1 MHPLHHL
8 SEQTSALLDR
18 FRRRDHSG
26 VSDAGRTKLL
36 LHGEVRPVAVVL
48 FHGIAASPE
57 QFVRF
62 AHELHARG
70 HNVVVPRLPRHGHS
84 DRLTDALARLS
95 ADDLRAFATE
105 SIELAQGLGERVVVA
120 GFSLGG
126 LLATW
131 AAQHYPID
139 RAVAIA
145 PFFGMSW
152 MPTRWTAPFADLI
165 LRLPNFFPW
174 WNPIVRERLQPEH
187 GYPRYSSH
195 AIGQSL
201 LLARDVFAHANETV
215 AARELILVTNALE
228 AAVNNRAVRQLGRL
242 LRARPG
248 GRLEQIVLRGIP
260 ISHDIIEPLR
270 HPAIAGHV
278 YPELLDLID
287 RPL

>member
-1 MHPLHHL
+1 MHYL
-8 SEQTSALLDR
+8 SDQTSALLER
-18 FRRRDHSG
+18 FRRRDHGG
-26 VSDAGRTKLL
+26 VSDEGRTKLL

-62 AHELHARG
+62 ADELHARG
-70 HNVVVPRLPRHGHS
+70 HNVVVPRLPRHGHRN
-84 DRLTDALARLS
+84 RLTEALAHMS

-105 SIELAQGLGERVVVA
+105 SIELAQGLGDRVVVA

-131 AAQHYPID
+131 AAQRFPID

-152 MPTRWTAPFADLI
+152 MPTRFTAPFADL
-165 LRLPNFFPW
+165 LLKLPNIFPW
-174 WNPIVRERLQPEH
+174 WNPLVRERLQPEH

-201 LLARDVFAHANETV
+201 LLARDVFAHAGD
-215 AARELILVTNALE
+215 ALSARELILVTNAKE
-228 AAVNNRAVRQLGRL
+228 AAVNNRAVRRLGGL

-248 GRLEQIVLRGIP
+248 GRLEQVVLRGIP

-270 HPAIAGHV
+270 HPKIAGHV
-278 YPELLDLID
+278 FPELLDLID

>member
-1 MHPLHHL
+1 MHYL
-8 SEQTSALLDR
+8 SDQTSALLER
-18 FRRRDHSG
+18 FRRRDHGG
-26 VSDAGRTKLL
+26 VSDEGRSKLL

-62 AHELHARG
+62 ADELHARG
-70 HNVVVPRLPRHGHS
+70 HNVVVPRLPRHGHRN
-84 DRLTDALARLS
+84 RLTEALAQMS

-105 SIELAQGLGERVVVA
+105 SIELAQGLGDRVVVA

-131 AAQHYPID
+131 AAQRFPID

-152 MPTRWTAPFADLI
+152 MPTRFTAPFADL
-165 LRLPNFFPW
+165 LLKLPNIFPW
-174 WNPIVRERLQPEH
+174 WNPLLRERLQPEH

-201 LLARDVFAHANETV
+201 LLARDVFAHAGDAV
-215 AARELILVTNALE
+215 AARELILVTNAKE
-228 AAVNNRAVRQLGRL
+228 AAVNNRAVRRLGGI

-248 GRLEQIVLRGIP
+248 GRLEQVVLRGIP

-270 HPAIAGHV
+270 HPKIAGHV
-278 YPELLDLID
+278 FPELLDLID

>member
-1 MHPLHHL
+1 MHQL
-8 SEQTSALLDR
+8 SDQTSALLER
-18 FRRRDHSG
+18 FRRRDHGG
-26 VSDAGRTKLL
+26 VADAGRTKLL

-70 HNVVVPRLPRHGHS
+70 HNVVVPRLPRHGHR

-95 ADDLRAFATE
+95 ADDLRAFGSE

-131 AAQHYPID
+131 AAQRYPID

-152 MPTRWTAPFADLI
+152 MPIRFTAPFADLV
-165 LRLPNFFPW
+165 LKLPNVFAW
-174 WNPIVRERLQPEH
+174 WNPLVRERQQPEH

-195 AIGQSL
+195 AIAQSL
-201 LLARDVFAHANETV
+201 LVAREVFARAGESI
-215 AARELILVTNALE
+215 AARELILVTNAKE
-228 AAVNNRAVRQLGRL
+228 AAVSNRAVRQLARL

-248 GRLEQIVLRGIP
+248 GRLEHVVLRGIP

-270 HPAIAGHV
+270 HVAIADQV
-278 YPELLDLID
+278 FPELLDLID

>member
-1 MHPLHHL
+1 MHYL
-8 SEQTSALLDR
+8 SDQTSALLER
-18 FRRRDHSG
+18 FRRRDHGG
-26 VSDAGRTKLL
+26 VSDEGRTKLL

-62 AHELHARG
+62 ADELHARG
-70 HNVVVPRLPRHGHS
+70 HNVVVPRLPRHGHRN
-84 DRLTDALARLS
+84 RLTEALAHMS

-105 SIELAQGLGERVVVA
+105 SIELAQGLGDRVVVA

-131 AAQHYPID
+131 AAQRFPID

-152 MPTRWTAPFADLI
+152 MPTRFTAPFADL
-165 LRLPNFFPW
+165 LLKLPNIFPW
-174 WNPIVRERLQPEH
+174 WNPLVRERLQPEH

-201 LLARDVFAHANETV
+201 LLARDVFAHAGDAL
-215 AARELILVTNALE
+215 AARELILVTNAKE
-228 AAVNNRAVRQLGRL
+228 AAVSNRAVRRLGGL

-248 GRLEQIVLRGIP
+248 GRLEQVVLRGIP

-270 HPAIAGHV
+270 HPKIAGHV
-278 YPELLDLID
+278 FPELLDLID

>member
-1 MHPLHHL
+1 MHHL
-8 SEQTSALLDR
+8 SDRTSALLER
-18 FRRRDHSG
+18 LRHRDHGG

-36 LHGEVRPVAVVL
+36 LHGEMRPVVVVL
-48 FHGIAASPE
+48 FHGIAASPQ

-70 HNVVVPRLPRHGHS
+70 HNVVVPRLPRHGHR
-84 DRLTDALARLS
+84 DRLTDALARMS

-131 AAQHYPID
+131 SAQNFPID

-152 MPTRWTAPFADLI
+152 MPTAFTEPFADL
-165 LRLPNFFPW
+165 LLKLPNIFAW
-174 WNPIVRERLQPEH
+174 WNPLVRERLQPEH

-201 LLARDVFAHANETV
+201 LLARDVFAHAGDV
-215 AARELILVTNALE
+215 LPARELILVTNAKE
-228 AAVNNRAVRQLGRL
+228 AAVNNRAVRRLRGL

-248 GRLEQIVLRGIP
+248 GRLEHVVLRGIP

-270 HPAIAGHV
+270 HPKIAGHV
-278 YPELLDLID
+278 FPELLDLID
-287 RPL
+287 RPV

>member
-1 MHPLHHL
+1 LRQRAQEHFFIETMQYL
-8 SEQTSALLDR
+8 SDHTSALLDR
-18 FRRRDHSG
+18 LRLRDHRG
-26 VSDAGRTKLL
+26 ISDKGRTKLL
-36 LHGEVRPVAVVL
+36 LHGEPRPVAIVL
-48 FHGIAASPE
+48 FHGIAASPQ

-62 AHELHARG
+62 AHELHERG
-70 HNVVVPRLPRHGHS
+70 HNVIVPRLPRHGHRN
-84 DRLTDALARLS
+84 RLTTALARLQ
-95 ADDLRAFATE
+95 ADDLRTFATQ
-105 SIELAQGLGERVVVA
+105 SIELAQG
-120 GFSLGG
+120 LGG

-152 MPTRWTAPFADLI
+152 MPTRLTEPFADL
-165 LRLPNFFPW
+165 LLKLPNIFPW
-174 WNPIVRERLQPEH
+174 WNPLVREHLQPEH

-201 LLARDVFAHANETV
+201 LLARDVFAHAGDAL
-215 AARELILVTNALE
+215 AARELILVTNAKE
-228 AAVNNRAVRQLGRL
+228 AAVSNRAVRRLEGL

-248 GRLEQIVLRGIP
+248 GRLEHVVLRGIP

-270 HPAIAGHV
+270 HPKIAGHV
-278 YPELLDLID
+278 FAELLDLID

>member
-1 MHPLHHL
+1 MHYL
-8 SEQTSALLDR
+8 SDQTSALLER
-18 FRRRDHSG
+18 FRRRDHGG
-26 VSDAGRTKLL
+26 VSDEGRTKLL

-62 AHELHARG
+62 ADELHARG
-70 HNVVVPRLPRHGHS
+70 HNVVVPRLPRHGHRN
-84 DRLTDALARLS
+84 RLTEALAQMS

-105 SIELAQGLGERVVVA
+105 SIELAQGLGDRVVVA

-131 AAQHYPID
+131 AAQRFPID

-152 MPTRWTAPFADLI
+152 MPTRFTAPFADL
-165 LRLPNFFPW
+165 LLKLPNIFPW
-174 WNPIVRERLQPEH
+174 WNPLVRERLQPEH

-201 LLARDVFAHANETV
+201 LLARDVFAHAGD
-215 AARELILVTNALE
+215 ALSARELILVTNAKE
-228 AAVNNRAVRQLGRL
+228 AAVNNRAVRRLGGL

-248 GRLEQIVLRGIP
+248 GRLEQVVLRGIP

-270 HPAIAGHV
+270 HPKIAGHV
-278 YPELLDLID
+278 FPELLDLID